1 MGRTKSLLV
10 ALFVIGFLSAGAG
23 VVSAQRWED
32 LGTKDVSDRPESDEI
47 DVRSFEGQLRRIR
60 FSTAQAPARFYLARI
75 IYRSGERHYI
85 PMGGQ
90 LVQPGGYTR
99 QYDLR
104 GNDRYIKNIHIFVE
118 AAGRPGQIA
127 KVTAWGLQ

>member
-1 MGRTKSLLV
+1 MGKGKGFFV
-10 ALFVIGFLSAGAG
+10 ALFGILVLSAGAG
-23 VVSAQRWED
+23 AVSAQRWEN

-47 DVRSFEGQLRRIR
+47 DVRSFEGQLRRLR
-60 FSTAQAPARFYLARI
+60 FSTAQAPARFYLARV

-104 GNDRYIKNIHIFVE
+104 GTDRYIKNIHIFVE
-118 AAGRPGQIA
+118 AAGRRGQIA